1 MVKKTLLLK
10 ESELTE
16 LIKTT
21 TTNIIREQEDDM
33 YYPDPNQPIIT
44 DRNSPSYQSKE
55 NKSSRDVEQETAM
68 SDVFQFTLYWFFR
81 CTDVKKIYNNT
92 TEAIDCSQRMMNK
105 DSRDYYHR
113 HKKSRNFRIY

>member
-1 MVKKTLLLK
+1 MVYGDLQFIDLIIFGGVAIFLIYRLRGVLGKRTGIQKKDLGKNSDLAQDNQINKKTNHPLLK

-44 DRNSPSYQSKE
+44 DRSPP
-55 NKSSRDVEQETAM
+55 
-68 SDVFQFTLYWFFR
+68 
-81 CTDVKKIYNNT
+81 
-92 TEAIDCSQRMMNK
+92 
-105 DSRDYYHR
+105 
-113 HKKSRNFRIY
+113 